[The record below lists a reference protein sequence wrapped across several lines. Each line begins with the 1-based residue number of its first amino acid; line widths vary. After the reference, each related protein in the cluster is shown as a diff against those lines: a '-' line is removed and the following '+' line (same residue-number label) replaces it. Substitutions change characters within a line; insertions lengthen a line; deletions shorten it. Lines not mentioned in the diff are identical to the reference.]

1 MIDGGVKDQYS
12 KLREYAVEVMR
23 MNLDT
28 IIILKCNDSGRQLL
42 TTIGVDPNNQMYQVA
57 YALVE
62 AETKDTW
69 GWFLEQLAVDLELNN
84 SFGIV

>member
-1 MIDGGVKDQYS
+1 MYICLRVLKQEWKQGCKLLLGLDGCFTKGYH
-12 KLREYAVEVMR
+12 
-23 MNLDT
+23 
-28 IIILKCNDSGRQLL
+28 IGQLL
-42 TTIGVDPNNQMYQVA
+42 TAIRVDSNNQMYPVA